1 MRRTALAL
9 ALLASAGCATRSTDR
24 VATRDLLGPYRI
36 AVHADRA
43 ATPLAATTCILEAA
57 PEALPAEALPL
68 VASLLERRGWTVTS
82 DPLAA
87 DATFHLSDGTLETT
101 TSSRTP
107 QSTIVVGRGG
117 GPVFGDMRQ
126 GFNGSGDILYRNNP
140 GRSVSGG
147 GGYFGP
153 QRAIR
158 RLEVAASV
166 GTHEDAWHG
175 LAWIDAQRGEYLDDL
190 NDLALALADR
200 FPAPNAASGERA
212 AVDRLGTD
220 FVTVLDTEQRLVPV
234 LLAVAPGGVA
244 ARAGWSPRDVLLEID
259 GVTTSGLS
267 WQAVARHLAAAESKA
282 VEVELR
288 RNGERYLTFLVPA
301 GPRPVG

>member
-1 MRRTALAL
+1 MRRTAFAL
-9 ALLASAGCATRSTDR
+9 ALLALAGCAAQSTTH
-24 VATRDLLGPYRI
+24 VAARDLLGPYRI

-43 ATPLAATTCILEAA
+43 AAPLAASTCALEAA

-68 VASLLERRGWTVTS
+68 VASLLERRGWTVTA

-87 DATFHLSDGTLETT
+87 DATFHLSDGTLEA
-101 TSSRTP
+101 TP
-107 QSTIVVGRGG
+107 GSHIPRSTIVVSHGG
-117 GPVFGDMRQ
+117 GPVFGDMQQ
-126 GFNGSGDILYRNNP
+126 GFNGSGDILYRNRA

-147 GGYFGP
+147 GGYIGP
-153 QRAIR
+153 AHSVR

-166 GTHEDAWHG
+166 ASDDRAWRG

-200 FPAPNAASGERA
+200 FPAPKTASSERS
-212 AVDRLGTD
+212 AVERLGTD
-220 FVTVLDTEQRLVPV
+220 FVTVLDTEQRLAPV
-234 LLAVAPGGVA
+234 LLAVEPGSVA

-259 GVTTSGLS
+259 GVSTSGMS
-267 WQAVARHLAAAESKA
+267 WQTVARNLAAAESKA

-288 RNGERYLTFLVPA
+288 RAGERYLTFLVPA